1 MVTLVLF
8 IAFAIIALVGA
19 LGVVISRNPVHS
31 ALWLVAT
38 LLSMAGF
45 FILEGAYL
53 VSAVQVIVYA
63 SAIVVLFLFVIMLLG
78 VDREESLS
86 DTLKVQRPVA
96 LMLGLVVFALLIGLM
111 GNHWATGAQSATAAL
126 ESGDGGNVERAGEI
140 FTTYL
145 WPFELT
151 SALLVVAVVGGSAC
165 STLAQSRGSER
176 GGPVIITPT
185 WYLVLAAALFAIGA
199 VGMLV
204 RRNVIVMFMCVEL
217 MLNAVNLTFVTFSQT
232 LNDLSGQVA
241 VFFVLVVAAA
251 EVAIGLALIVAIFR
265 RRHTGTTADDISELR
280 G

>member
-1 MVTLVLF
+1 MATLALF
-8 IAFAIIALVGA
+8 VAFAIIALVGA

-86 DTLKVQRPVA
+86 DPLKVQRPVA

-111 GNHWATGAQSATAAL
+111 GNHWATGGESATAAL
-126 ESGDGGNVERAGEI
+126 NSGDGGNVERVAREI

-151 SALLVVAVVGGSAC
+151 SALLVVAVVGGVA
-165 STLAQSRGSER
+165 LARRSRRAE
-176 GGPVIITPT
+176 
-185 WYLVLAAALFAIGA
+185 AA
-199 VGMLV
+199 
-204 RRNVIVMFMCVEL
+204 
-217 MLNAVNLTFVTFSQT
+217 S
-232 LNDLSGQVA
+232 
-241 VFFVLVVAAA
+241 
-251 EVAIGLALIVAIFR
+251 EVAQ
-265 RRHTGTTADDISELR
+265 
-280 G
+280 